1 MADQFLHVRGLKP
14 RRSRFNVGYMK
25 GYDCDMGQIIP
36 SMVKYMV
43 PGDIFRFTQEVV
55 ARAIVPPKAPAM
67 AEINVHTSC
76 FFVPLR
82 ILFGETKYDKDGW
95 PEWEIHD
102 HDFEKFITGGHS
114 GNDNTVV
121 LPRWVP
127 QGVDVVN
134 DNWNGLPES
143 DNDSN
148 VNYVNVSVKDNGKYS
163 LWDYFE
169 MPTNVIPD
177 GAFPLDFWRRAYYLI
192 YNEWFRDENVMPP
205 VDILTENRVM
215 NCCWKKDYFTSMLP
229 WPQRGDPIAIPLRG
243 NADVDLNFPAQAPI
257 YAGVSSLGDDFSIS
271 KRNVFSGISSSNNL
285 GTLYS
290 NNDSDT
296 GNSVAVLKNAL
307 GLTSV
312 RSVFADLT
320 GITGSAAL
328 SMAATFTVNDLRL
341 AFQLQRW
348 QELNARIGSRY
359 VEFLKGTYGVS
370 PTDDTLQRPM
380 FVGGYKSPVIISE
393 VLQTSNGGEG
403 VGSMSGHAIVAD
415 GNFVTKFRANEFG
428 ILMALTYIKPKAMY
442 HQGIDRENLYR
453 SRYEFYHPA
462 MVNLGEQAVEQAEL
476 YATNS
481 DNVDA
486 SGDPKILGYQG
497 RFNELRSSHN
507 KICGGLRDQLSYWV
521 SLRNFGNAPVL
532 NGQFLKCNPS
542 KEMFGVLDDP
552 AFIVM
557 VNNKIPAYRPLPVD
571 PQPGLIDH
579 LYGERR

>member
-1 MADQFLHVRGLKP
+1 MANQFMRVKGLKP

-36 SMVKYMV
+36 SMVKFMV
-43 PGDIFRFTQEVV
+43 PGDIFRFSQEIV

-102 HDFEKFITGGHS
+102 HDFEKFINGGRL
-114 GNDNTVV
+114 GNDNTVA
-121 LPRWVP
+121 LPRWTP
-127 QGVDVVN
+127 TGATVVN
-134 DNWNGLPES
+134 DNWNGIAEGGEG
-143 DNDSN
+143 SN
-148 VNYVNVSVKDNGKYS
+148 IGNINVSVTDNGKYS
-163 LWDYFE
+163 LWDYLE

-205 VDILTENRVM
+205 VDILTEDRVM
-215 NCCWKKDYFTSMLP
+215 NCCWRKDYFTSMLP

-243 NADVDLNFPAQAPI
+243 NADVSLNIPALAPVRMTGDVFAPEDLIGNRVVRKGTDPLVFGAS
-257 YAGVSSLGDDFSIS
+257 GSSDATPTSIFGSAVNGLGLSADL
-271 KRNVFSGISSSNNL
+271 SGIS
-285 GTLYS
+285 GQ
-290 NNDSDT
+290 
-296 GNSVAVLKNAL
+296 
-307 GLTSV
+307 
-312 RSVFADLT
+312 
-320 GITGSAAL
+320 AAL

-359 VEFLKGTYGVS
+359 VEYLKGTYGVS

-380 FVGGYKSPVIISE
+380 FIGGYKSPVIISE
-393 VLQTSNGGEG
+393 VLQTSQGGEG

-428 ILMALTYIKPKAMY
+428 VIMALTYIKPKAMY
-442 HQGIDRENLYR
+442 HQGIDKENLYR
-453 SRYEFYHPA
+453 SRYQFYHPA
-462 MVNLGEQAVEQAEL
+462 MVNLGEDGVEQAEL

-481 DNVDA
+481 DNVDS
-486 SGDPKILGYQG
+486 SGDPKIIGFQG

-521 SLRNFGNAPVL
+521 SSRTFASAPVL

>member
-114 GNDNTVV
+114 GTDNTVA
-121 LPRWVP
+121 LPRWIP

-143 DNDSN
+143 DLDSN

-229 WPQRGDPIAIPLRG
+229 WPQRGNPVSIPISGNLPVTFGSATAPVLIGNGFTNNQLLYLRSPSESVG
-243 NADVDLNFPAQAPI
+243 K
-257 YAGVSSLGDDFSIS
+257 LGYRFGESNRLYDGSAASVGGI
-271 KRNVFSGISSSNNL
+271 NSGF
-285 GTLYS
+285 
-290 NNDSDT
+290 
-296 GNSVAVLKNAL
+296 
-307 GLTSV
+307 
-312 RSVFADLT
+312 FADLSSV
-320 GITGSAAL
+320 SATAAA
-328 SMAATFTVNDLRL
+328 SAAATFTVNDLRL

-393 VLQTSNGGEG
+393 VLQTSQGGEG

-481 DNVDA
+481 DNVDS

>member
-1 MADQFLHVRGLKP
+1 MASQFTRVVGLKP

-25 GYDCDMGQIIP
+25 GYDCDMGQLIP
-36 SMVKYMV
+36 SMCKFMV
-43 PGDIFRFTQEVV
+43 PGDVFRFSQEIV
-55 ARAIVPPKAPAM
+55 ARAIVPPKSPAM

-82 ILFGETKYDKDGW
+82 ILFGETTTDKDGW
-95 PEWEIHD
+95 YEWEIHD

-114 GNDNTVV
+114 GNDDTVS
-121 LPRWVP
+121 LPRFQP
-127 QGVDVVN
+127 TGADVVN
-134 DNWNGLPES
+134 DNWNGIEPPGEGEDPNGS
-143 DNDSN
+143 NKND
-148 VNYVNVSVKDNGKYS
+148 VNVSVKDNGKYS
-163 LWDYFE
+163 IWDYLE
-169 MPTNVIPD
+169 YPVDVLPT
-177 GAFPLDFWRRAYYLI
+177 GAYPLDFFRRAYYLI
-192 YNEWFRDENVMPP
+192 YNEWFRDETVMPP
-205 VDILTENRVM
+205 VNILSENRVM

-229 WPQRGDPIAIPLRG
+229 WPQRGDPIAIPLKG
-243 NADVDLNFPAQAPI
+243 NAAVSLNIPAVAPLYASNDGVLLPSES
-257 YAGVSSLGDDFSIS
+257 YAGRIGGVDGSLTVSRLLSD
-271 KRNVFSGISSSNNL
+271 
-285 GTLYS
+285 GTGP
-290 NNDSDT
+290 T
-296 GNSVAVLKNAL
+296 GAEYFFP
-307 GLTSV
+307 GY
-312 RSVFADLT
+312 ADLT

-328 SMAATFTVNDLRL
+328 TMAATFTVNDLRL

-393 VLQTSNGGEG
+393 VLQTSADGGEG
-403 VGSMSGHAIVAD
+403 VGSMSGHAIAAD

-428 ILMALTYIKPKAMY
+428 VLMAITYIRPKAMY
-442 HQGIDRENLYR
+442 HQGIDKENLYR
-453 SRYEFYHPA
+453 SRYQFFHPA
-462 MVNLGEQAVEQAEL
+462 MVNLGEDAVEVAEI

-481 DNVDA
+481 GNVD
-486 SGDPKILGYQG
+486 SDGDPVIIGYQG

-507 KICGGLRDQLSYWV
+507 RVCGGLRDQLRYWV
-521 SLRNFGNAPVL
+521 QARTFDSAPVL

-542 KEMFGVLDDP
+542 KEIFGVLDEP